1 MQSGGMKEAM
11 KNILERANSKRI
23 IMSTSGGGAGSILKV
38 ELEGNSYFFFYC
50 AWRLE
55 KGDKVLATYTDSA
68 NPPDGLIPRNIGLL
82 KNNKIIDVQMN
93 PQYDLIIS
101 IENDFVLRIFCD
113 ISYSS
118 NETSNLNWEFCLPDE
133 DKIFGVNNSFEIV
146 EDKYW

>member
-1 MQSGGMKEAM
+1 
-11 KNILERANSKRI
+11 
-23 IMSTSGGGAGSILKV
+23 
-38 ELEGNSYFFFYC
+38 
-50 AWRLE
+50 
-55 KGDKVLATYTDSA
+55 
-68 NPPDGLIPRNIGLL
+68 
-82 KNNKIIDVQMN
+82 MN

-118 NETSNLNWEFCLPDE
+118 DETSHLNWEFCLPDE